1 MATLQVTI
9 SESVTL
15 NNQPIES
22 TYTNNISSI
31 TQVLRR
37 IISPLAGVETT
48 LYSTHDTDLT
58 GSQFDNDSVKY
69 VRITNLAAS
78 TSYGWVRVSNGDNDE
93 FDLKLSGGESLILSS
108 HATSMNAIA
117 ASGLTLGTGEGDIS
131 DVTIKPITTSQD
143 IEIFI
148 ASTAAA

>member
-1 MATLQVTI
+1 MASLQVTI
-9 SESVTL
+9 SESVSL
-15 NNQPIES
+15 NNQPMEA
-22 TYTNNISSI
+22 TYTNSIPSI
-31 TQVLRR
+31 TQVFRR
-37 IISPLAGVETT
+37 IISPIADTETT
-48 LYSTHDTDLT
+48 LYTTNDTVIT

-78 TSYGWVRVSNGDNDE
+78 TSYGWLRVSNGSNDE
-93 FDLKLSGGESLILSS
+93 FDIKLYGGESFILSS
-108 HATSMNAIA
+108 HATSMNAVDA
-117 ASGLTLGTGEGDIS
+117 GALTLGTGEGDIT